1 MLVVGASGE
10 SPLTEENENIIQ
22 HFVSHSLPDVERMQ
36 YVGITP
42 CEVLSRGLKKA
53 LQIGD
58 KVGFHLHSSIFV
70 NLLVNLPAIL
80 KLEHESRNSRE
91 KVDRSFGCYFF

>member
-22 HFVSHSLPDVERMQ
+22 YSVSHSLPDVERMQ
-36 YVGITP
+36 DVGITP

-53 LQIGD
+53 L
-58 KVGFHLHSSIFV
+58 
-70 NLLVNLPAIL
+70 
-80 KLEHESRNSRE
+80 
-91 KVDRSFGCYFF
+91 